1 MSASAATANCS
12 PPTSGSIPACCA
24 RPAGCT
30 TSAWSRSRCPRAAL
44 SAADR
49 RALEQ
54 HPAVG
59 YALLTGADHE
69 PLDTAAE
76 LAWTHHE
83 RFDGGGYPRG
93 LTGTG
98 IPAGGRIAAVA
109 DTFDALTT
117 ERPYRAA
124 VSVEEAAGILRG
136 ERGRQLDPDLVDG
149 VR

>member
-1 MSASAATANCS
+1 MKSRNLTVARVASAALLEPESHRERVCRYCELLAAHVGLDPGVLRAAGWLHDVGMVAITL
-12 PPTSGSIPACCA
+12 
-24 RPAGCT
+24 PAG
-30 TSAWSRSRCPRAAL
+30 AL

-59 YALLTGADHE
+59 HALLTGADHE

-93 LTGTG
+93 L
-98 IPAGGRIAAVA
+98 R
-109 DTFDALTT
+109 
-117 ERPYRAA
+117 ERASRP
-124 VSVEEAAGILRG
+124 AAGS
-136 ERGRQLDPDLVDG
+136 PPSPTPSTP
-149 VR
+149 